1 MTKVAIY
8 VRVSTEE
15 QNTDNQEQLI
25 IEYCIR
31 NNYEIFDTYKDTF
44 TGTSDNRPEFNRML
58 IDMRLYK
65 FNTIAVARLDR
76 LTRKLKHLL
85 SMIDEF
91 KSKGVGLIAIHQN
104 IDTTNASGIMQMQML
119 GVIAEFERNLI
130 SDRTKEAF
138 YVDSEGKKRSRK
150 SDKLVGARGKDKK
163 ERKKRGVLRRSQKQ
177 EQNYDF

>member
-1 MTKVAIY
+1 MKVAIY
-8 VRVSTEE
+8 CRVSTDD

-25 IEYCIR
+25 KDYCIR
-31 NNYEIFDTYKDTF
+31 NNHTIYDIYRDTYS
-44 TGTSDNRPEFNRML
+44 GTSDNRPAFNEL
-58 IDMRLYK
+58 LKDMRLYK

-104 IDTTNASGIMQMQML
+104 IDTTTASGIMQMQML
-119 GVIAEFERNLI
+119 GVIAEFELNLI

-138 YVDSEGKKRSRK
+138 YIDSDGKIRSRK
-150 SDKLVGARGKDKK
+150 SDKLVGSRGKDKK
-163 ERKKRGVLRRSQKQ
+163 ERKKRGVLRKSQKQ
-177 EQNYDF
+177 EQIYDS